1 MIIKYVSYIHVLHQ
15 WKCIFQPLTY
25 IGSALYLF
33 VSWGCFSTSKKW
45 KNILSLS
52 KDYALL
58 RIDKT
63 LTMPWL
69 QVYYRNKRV
78 LLYIS
83 SIKNTRVICI
93 FYLSFIELSIQIFSQ
108 ISLSDLL
115 INTFQKWYRL
125 LTKFTLYKI
134 LYSSIGKKLSTVQV
148 KL

>member
-1 MIIKYVSYIHVLHQ
+1 
-15 WKCIFQPLTY
+15 
-25 IGSALYLF
+25 
-33 VSWGCFSTSKKW
+33 
-45 KNILSLS
+45 
-52 KDYALL
+52 
-58 RIDKT
+58 
-63 LTMPWL
+63 MPWL

-148 KL
+148 KLYVSFLNPRLGERIFARWGRPKKDKIKVKVLINKRILIICSLKWQQAHSRTRNFDGATVST

>member
-69 QVYYRNKRV
+69 QVYYRN
-78 LLYIS
+78 
-83 SIKNTRVICI
+83 TT
-93 FYLSFIELSIQIFSQ
+93 
-108 ISLSDLL
+108 LL

-148 KL
+148 KLYVSFLNPRLGERIFARWGRPKKDKIKV